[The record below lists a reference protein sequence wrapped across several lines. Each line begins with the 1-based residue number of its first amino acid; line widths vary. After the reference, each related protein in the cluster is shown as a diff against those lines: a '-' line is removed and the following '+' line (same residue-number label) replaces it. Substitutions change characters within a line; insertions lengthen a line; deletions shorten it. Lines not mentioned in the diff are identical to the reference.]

1 MLWGEKQII
10 QFYTLKIRLFLI
22 VLVLVFFLIFS
33 WLYKMQVVDGD
44 YYAQKAENNFLDVIQ
59 VSAKRG
65 NIYDRN
71 GNVLAK
77 NIPAFNLYIIPKFLD
92 SDTIDFIINSI
103 KLTEKQQISL
113 KESLNSKN
121 KESFMLKEHLSSK
134 ELALIESRMF
144 RLNGLDIVTESI
156 RHYPNSGIAS
166 HIVGYINKIT
176 PKEFQEKKD
185 LGYLNDDYIGRTGA
199 EGYLEEYLR
208 GKNGKKIV
216 IRDQSGKIKKD
227 GFLQQ
232 LIDKKNKEFPPVEE
246 GNDVY
251 LTIDLDLQKEID
263 EIFFNVRSGAAVVMD
278 VDTGDILALY
288 SKPTFDPNKIILKDD
303 KNYLREIFKDEL
315 QPTLNKAFKQFYP
328 GSVFKL
334 ITALAAIDSGTF
346 TEDETV
352 DCKGVEE
359 YGSTSFRCWKRT
371 GHGSV
376 NLKKA
381 MAESCDVYFYRV
393 AKKIGL
399 DEINRYAKMLGVGSN
414 YSDFITDVPSGFV
427 PNEKWYRDRYGRYQK
442 GIALNTSIGQ
452 GDVYLSPYKVADLYM
467 TTANLGVKKQI
478 NLLDRVLSFDGKMK
492 YERKIVQKTTE
503 ISPYSFQ
510 KVNKGLYSAIND
522 PSGTAYS
529 FRLNDIMVSGKTG
542 TAQVAS
548 KTSDEYEFEI
558 PWELRH
564 HAWFSSFA
572 PSYKPEI
579 VVTVLV
585 EHGGSSSA
593 AVPLGMKI
601 IKAYESLK
609 SKRIHAE
616 FVKEKT
622 KMEAKRETLFYR
634 NLKED

>member
-10 QFYTLKIRLFLI
+10 QFYALKVRLFLLTLI
-22 VLVLVFFLIFS
+22 IVFFLIFS
-33 WLYKMQVVDGD
+33 WLYKMQIVEGD
-44 YYAQKAENNFLDVIQ
+44 YYTQRAENNFLDIVQ

-65 NIYDRN
+65 NIYDKN

-92 SDTIDFIINSI
+92 SETVDFLKNSI
-103 KLTEKQQISL
+103 KLTDEQQNELNSSL
-113 KESLNSKN
+113 KQK
-121 KESFMLKEHLSSK
+121 KKDSFMLKEHLSSK

-156 RHYPNSGIAS
+156 RHYPNSSITA

-199 EGYLEEYLR
+199 EGYLEDYLH

-232 LIDKKNKEFPPVEE
+232 LIDKKNKEFSPVEE

-251 LTIDLDLQKEID
+251 LTLDLDLQKEID

-288 SKPTFDPNKIILKDD
+288 SKPTFDPNRIILKDD
-303 KNYLREIFKDEL
+303 KNYLKEIFKDEL

-334 ITALAAIDSGTF
+334 VTALAAVDSGNF

-359 YGSTSFRCWKRT
+359 YGATSFRCWKRT

-381 MAESCDVYFYRV
+381 IAESCDVYFYRV

-399 DEINRYAKMLGVGSN
+399 DEINKYAKMIGIGSN

-427 PNEKWYRDRYGRYQK
+427 PNEKWYRERYGRYQK
-442 GIALNTSIGQ
+442 GTALNTSIGQ
-452 GDVYLSPYKVADLYM
+452 GDVYLSPFKIAEIYM
-467 TTANLGVKKQI
+467 TTANLGVRKQI
-478 NLLDRVLSFDGKMK
+478 NLLERVVGFDGKER
-492 YERKIVQKTTE
+492 YDRKIIQKTTE

-522 PSGTAYS
+522 PNGTAYY
-529 FRLNDIMVSGKTG
+529 FRLNDVLVSGKTG

-548 KTSDEYEFEI
+548 KTSDEYDFEI
-558 PWELRH
+558 PWNLRH
-564 HAWFSSFA
+564 HAWFTSFA

-585 EHGGSSSA
+585 EHGGSSST

-601 IKAYESLK
+601 IKAYETLK
-609 SKRIHAE
+609 SKRIHAQ
-616 FVKEKT
+616 FIKERT
-622 KMEAKRETLFYR
+622 KMEAKRESLLYGD
-634 NLKED
+634 LIE